1 MDNINIIE
9 TEYMGVVTQ
18 HIIID
23 RGNGEFTSMP
33 KAIYDTLVSN
43 SSTPQAGN

>member
-1 MDNINIIE
+1 MIE
-9 TEYMGVVTQ
+9 TITIDSFGEALEMV
-18 HIIID
+18 IITHD
-23 RGNGEFTSMP
+23 DGSTTSMP